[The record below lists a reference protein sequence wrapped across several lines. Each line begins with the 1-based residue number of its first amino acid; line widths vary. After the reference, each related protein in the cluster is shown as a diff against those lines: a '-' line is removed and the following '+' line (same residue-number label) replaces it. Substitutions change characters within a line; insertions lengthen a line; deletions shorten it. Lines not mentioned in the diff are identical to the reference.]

1 MIKIQTRGFGV
12 RQRVLWKQSARWG
25 ALVLVLGLAAGCAPH
40 EEAATT
46 GGSGEGVQATPSAM
60 DHTYHGEAVKARARA
75 IRTLEGVEAQRKGL
89 EQEERS
95 FERPAEPT
103 PREAP

>member
-1 MIKIQTRGFGV
+1 MVRWRARVWTQVAAWGTLVGV
-12 RQRVLWKQSARWG
+12 LALVSGCTPREEMDSARSG
-25 ALVLVLGLAAGCAPH
+25 A
-40 EEAATT
+40 EEDR
-46 GGSGEGVQATPSAM
+46 ATPSAM

-103 PREAP
+103 PREVP